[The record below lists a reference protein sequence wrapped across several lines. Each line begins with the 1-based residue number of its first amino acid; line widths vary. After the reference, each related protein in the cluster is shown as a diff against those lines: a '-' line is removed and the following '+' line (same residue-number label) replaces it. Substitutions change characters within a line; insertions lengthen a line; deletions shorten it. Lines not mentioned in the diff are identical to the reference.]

1 MALEILKNIYN
12 CNIESPKF
20 DIAGVT
26 KEFNICKPGRSGTN
40 SASLPEPGQPWGDLV
55 KSDKMENWCDKK
67 MDCLLLLI
75 PLKNSIGH
83 TKLGDF
89 EKAQNGLIKRSK
101 KSGLIYSGVQIIKHS
116 VTQKNKKTI
125 FSLNE
130 TWDELIEK
138 ERLYGIVYN
147 GNWADVGSM
156 ENLHKAEKLL
166 E

>member
-1 MALEILKNIYN
+1 ML
-12 CNIESPKF
+12 
-20 DIAGVT
+20 
-26 KEFNICKPGRSGTN
+26 R
-40 SASLPEPGQPWGDLV
+40 
-55 KSDKMENWCDKK
+55 ENWCDKK

-83 TKLGDF
+83 SKLGDF

-116 VTQKNKKTI
+116 ITQKNKKTI

-138 ERLYGIVYN
+138 ERLYGIVYD
-147 GNWADVGSM
+147 GNWADVGSK
-156 ENLHKAEKLL
+156 ENLYKAEKLL